1 VGVRSDHGDG
11 GAISVDPRQSN
22 PTGLSRIP
30 EGDVSPRDTR
40 WLVQV
45 DVERAALEERW
56 GAPEVARDD
65 FAEWFCFAF
74 ATAEG
79 EAFVL
84 LREVAHPPAPGFVLS
99 VTKGLFS
106 LEAADRIVRRLD
118 VAGAR
123 ITHTNAEAVY

>member
-1 VGVRSDHGDG
+1 M
-11 GAISVDPRQSN
+11 DPRKSN
-22 PTGLSRIP
+22 PAGMSRILDR
-30 EGDVSPRDTR
+30 DVSPRAIR

-45 DVERAALEERW
+45 DVERAVLEERW
-56 GAPEVARDD
+56 GAPEVVRDD

-84 LREVAHPPAPGFVLS
+84 LRQAERPPAAGFLLS
-99 VTKGLFS
+99 VTEGLFS
-106 LEAADRIVRRLD
+106 QEAADRIVRSLD

-123 ITHTNAEAVY
+123 ITRTNAEAVS